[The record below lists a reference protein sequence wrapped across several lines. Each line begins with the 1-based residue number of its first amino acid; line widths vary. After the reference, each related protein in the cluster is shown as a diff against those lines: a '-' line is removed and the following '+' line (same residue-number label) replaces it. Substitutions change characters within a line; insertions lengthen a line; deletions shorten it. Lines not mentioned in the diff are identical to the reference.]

1 MLDGLAAE
9 STDGAAK
16 PALARSRTLVRGEY
30 VSASA
35 GPAGSFDPEAAA
47 GRRSGGH
54 DPRISPLLAAICPAL
69 RVIRAG
75 MGSAMAD
82 QDGS

>member
-16 PALARSRTLVRGEY
+16 PALARSRTLDRGEY

-35 GPAGSFDPEAAA
+35 GPAGVLRPRGCRWPAVGRTRPAHIAVA
-47 GRRSGGH
+47 GRDLSGFA
-54 DPRISPLLAAICPAL
+54 R
-69 RVIRAG
+69 
-75 MGSAMAD
+75 
-82 QDGS
+82 